1 MFIIFGNLRNI
12 CAIVLVF
19 SLCAF
24 GLLAAQYRVH
34 AETDEEKRSAL
45 QKNLDQLEQEAQQ
58 LDTFIGQ
65 TQQETRSLANAKKT
79 LDGEI
84 KRRELE
90 IKRLKLSLNKT
101 ALEIGDRKVGI
112 ARLSKKIEKSR
123 DGLSASILLLY
134 NYGEENPLT
143 ILLKHANISSFFRSV
158 DALDK
163 VQTNIQTSL
172 KNFRDDRI
180 DLQKEEQD
188 LEDSEVEQQDL
199 KALQEVER
207 RSLAQKQQEKDQL
220 LKLTKGKEALFQ
232 QLLNSKQ
239 RDIAALK
246 TQLFYL
252 EKTGVTAESALRAA
266 DLAAKRAGIRTA
278 FLLALLEVETGKQF
292 EDGVISVGTNLGTGN
307 WRRDL
312 YQCYIN
318 LGKPKTAEAE
328 KNAYFKITSSLG
340 LNPDAMPVSRK
351 PNYGC
356 GGAMGPA
363 QFLPTTWL
371 GFSSSVAE
379 LTGHNPPSPWNTED
393 AFQAAA
399 IFLARSGARS
409 QTTAG
414 EIAAA
419 KTYISGSA
427 TCTKSICKYYSSRI
441 IALAKEITRAL

>member
-188 LEDSEVEQQDL
+188 L
-199 KALQEVER
+199 
-207 RSLAQKQQEKDQL
+207 
-220 LKLTKGKEALFQ
+220 
-232 QLLNSKQ
+232 
-239 RDIAALK
+239 
-246 TQLFYL
+246 
-252 EKTGVTAESALRAA
+252 
-266 DLAAKRAGIRTA
+266 
-278 FLLALLEVETGKQF
+278 
-292 EDGVISVGTNLGTGN
+292 
-307 WRRDL
+307 
-312 YQCYIN
+312 
-318 LGKPKTAEAE
+318 
-328 KNAYFKITSSLG
+328 
-340 LNPDAMPVSRK
+340 
-351 PNYGC
+351 
-356 GGAMGPA
+356 
-363 QFLPTTWL
+363 
-371 GFSSSVAE
+371 
-379 LTGHNPPSPWNTED
+379 
-393 AFQAAA
+393 
-399 IFLARSGARS
+399 
-409 QTTAG
+409 
-414 EIAAA
+414 
-419 KTYISGSA
+419 
-427 TCTKSICKYYSSRI
+427 
-441 IALAKEITRAL
+441 